1 MDVFIQDARLK
12 DIVSR
17 IPVFENLQS
26 IVPLDG
32 GLTNMNYKVDTP
44 EGIYVL
50 RVSDSSSS
58 LLGINRENERINT
71 AKAHEAGVG
80 AALID
85 SLPEK
90 NVLVLAWI
98 EAKTLHA
105 DDIKSSPALLKRV
118 AAALQQLHAAPL
130 FHGDFY
136 FTAIRKKYLETV
148 LSNNYFLPVE
158 YLYYETLIL
167 ELETE
172 LSLTP
177 EPLVSCNN
185 DLLAENFMDD
195 GEKIRIIDYEYSG
208 CNEASF
214 EIGNLASE
222 TGLNDD
228 QLILLCDAYW
238 QKHLPGKIARA
249 QAWSM
254 IARFGWTLWASIQEA
269 VSPIDFDFRSW
280 GMKKWNSLLPE
291 LNGDRYKI
299 VLENL
304 KKHKI

>member
-1 MDVFIQDARLK
+1 MNISIQDTGLK

-17 IPVFENLQS
+17 IPVFGNLQS
-26 IVPLDG
+26 IASLGG

-44 EGIYVL
+44 GGKYVL

-58 LLGINRENERINT
+58 LLGINRENERTNT
-71 AKAHEAGVG
+71 SIAHQAGVG

-85 SLPEK
+85 SLPED
-90 NVLVLAWI
+90 NVLVLDWI
-98 EAKTLHA
+98 EAKTLNA
-105 DDIKSSPALLKRV
+105 EDIKSNPSLLKRM
-118 AAALQQLHAAPL
+118 AAALRQLHAAPL
-130 FHGDFY
+130 FQGNFY
-136 FTAIRKKYLETV
+136 FTEIRKKYLDTV

-158 YLYYETLIL
+158 YLYYETFII
-167 ELETE
+167 ELEAG
-172 LSLTP
+172 LSLYP

-195 GEKIRIIDYEYSG
+195 GEKIWIIDYEYSG
-208 CNEASF
+208 QNEASF
-214 EIGNLASE
+214 EIGNLVSE
-222 TGLNDD
+222 TSLNDD
-228 QLILLCDAYW
+228 QLTLLCDAYW
-238 QKHLPGKIARA
+238 QDHLPAKIARA

-269 VSPIDFDFRSW
+269 VSPIDFNFRSW

-291 LNGDRYKI
+291 LNGDRYKM

-304 KKHKI
+304 KKYKT